1 MSLRPPTRLPAGFRR
16 AVIVADGAS
25 SGDVPAEAD
34 AVVFGAVPRSGL
46 VAELRARRPDLAVYA
61 ALDGVDDPRLDG
73 IVLQRPD
80 GVLLR
85 DAHSGRDV
93 AALGSR
99 LAVGEAIAGLPD
111 GATAILA
118 AIGHPH
124 GVLEGR
130 GFAGASPRL
139 AGLGVDGPALA
150 GALGEGSALAQA
162 RGLVRLAAAAAGVT
176 AFALLTADEASLS
189 EGLAAVRED
198 GFGSVVIGDPAL
210 LLRRPRDAAG

>member
-1 MSLRPPTRLPAGFRR
+1 M
-16 AVIVADGAS
+16 
-25 SGDVPAEAD
+25 
-34 AVVFGAVPRSGL
+34 VFGAVPRSGL

-61 ALDGVDDPRLDG
+61 ALNGVDDPRLNG

-85 DAHSGRDV
+85 DARSGRDV

-189 EGLAAVRED
+189 EGLAAMRED

-210 LLRRPRDAAG
+210 PLRRPRDAAG